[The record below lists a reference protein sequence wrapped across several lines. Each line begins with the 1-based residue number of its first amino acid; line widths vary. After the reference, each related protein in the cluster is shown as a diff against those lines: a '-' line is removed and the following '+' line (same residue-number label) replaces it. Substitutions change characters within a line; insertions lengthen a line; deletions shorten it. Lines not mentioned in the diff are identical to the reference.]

1 MTPNN
6 DAWVAVYTTPTCQD
20 CHALKA
26 WLNARG
32 VPFVEKD
39 LTDIDVMTEVRE
51 TTGGRVA
58 PITIIGD
65 KVFFGTFAAQK
76 PGIAEALG
84 LSNATHSLKAGTDT
98 GAG

>member
-1 MTPNN
+1 MKGANMTTNN
-6 DAWVAVYTTPTCQD
+6 GAWVTVYTTPTCQD

-32 VPFVEKD
+32 VAFIEKD

-51 TTGGRVA
+51 KTGDRVA

-65 KVFFGTFAAQK
+65 RVFFGTFASQK

-84 LSNATHSLKAGTDT
+84 
-98 GAG
+98 